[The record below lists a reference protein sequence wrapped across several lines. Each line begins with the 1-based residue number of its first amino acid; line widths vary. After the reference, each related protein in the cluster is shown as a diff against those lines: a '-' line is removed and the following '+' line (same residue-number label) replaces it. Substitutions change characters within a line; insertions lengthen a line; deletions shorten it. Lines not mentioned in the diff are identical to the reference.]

1 MKKIIVATVF
11 ASLFAS
17 AGAFAASTGP
27 QKITVTLASDTFA
40 AVGSL
45 TQDINVARQ
54 GTMTAQASRAGF
66 VKNSFD
72 FTVSANVVAGVIEE
86 PADSRFGVT
95 AGSNKGYNV
104 FTGSSVGGSISQCG
118 NPVAKTV
125 TNLGGS
131 LVVAGTLNLDNANGC
146 GR

>member
-1 MKKIIVATVF
+1 MKKIIAATLFV
-11 ASLFAS
+11 SLFAS
-17 AGAFAASTGP
+17 AGAFATTGP
-27 QKITVTLASDTFA
+27 TKITIALASDTFA
-40 AVGSL
+40 PVGSL

-54 GTMTAQASRAGF
+54 GTMTAQANRAGF

-104 FTGSSVGGSISQCG
+104 FTGSSVGGSIAQCG
-118 NPVAKTV
+118 APVAKTIP
-125 TNLGGS
+125 NLGGS

-146 GR
+146 AR